1 MFLFSNYIL
10 VARSSSCRYV
20 SIIVL
25 YLWNGIQVTERIYL
39 PYQNHWSIFW
49 CNHHTCSSC
58 MSCSRILGVYADK
71 LSWSN

>member
-25 YLWNGIQVTERIYL
+25 YL
-39 PYQNHWSIFW
+39 
-49 CNHHTCSSC
+49 
-58 MSCSRILGVYADK
+58 
-71 LSWSN
+71 